1 MKNTMIIV
9 LASVAIFIGLIAL
22 VQFTRGVKEGLT
34 NKDQPIITK
43 KMMQNAIKNVQ
54 SENEKLN
61 VGFQFSKLSD
71 QYHEML
77 IAMEDWANMNM
88 MLSLPSDMA
97 PLDSN
102 GMIPETEMNKIIQFN
117 QLKNFKDGLSQAA
130 DFVETGLALPSTS
143 SSSVTSTTS
152 SLKKKVKNMF

>member
-1 MKNTMIIV
+1 MKNTTIIV

-22 VQFTRGVKEGLT
+22 IQFTRGVKEGLT

-143 SSSVTSTTS
+143 SSVTSTTS

>member
-1 MKNTMIIV
+1 MKNITTIIT
-9 LASVAIFIGLIAL
+9 ASVVILFGLVAL
-22 VQFTRGVKEGLT
+22 VQFTHGVKEGLT
-34 NKDQPIITK
+34 NKNQPIITK
-43 KMMQNAIKNVQ
+43 KIMQNAIKNVQ

-130 DFVETGLALPSTS
+130 EFVETGLALPSS
-143 SSSVTSTTS
+143 NSSSVTSATA
-152 SLKKKVKNMF
+152 SLKKSVKNMF

>member
-1 MKNTMIIV
+1 MKNITTIIT
-9 LASVAIFIGLIAL
+9 ASVVILFGLVIL

-43 KMMQNAIKNVQ
+43 KIMQNAIKNVQ

-130 DFVETGLALPSTS
+130 EFVETGLALPSS
-143 SSSVTSTTS
+143 NSSSVTSATA
-152 SLKKKVKNMF
+152 SLKKSVKNMF